1 MQLSLNILNKISA
14 VVAVGALALTVA
26 SPVKA
31 DPILGQFEITPGT
44 LNGKLIG
51 LNSFNSAYSAGTPS
65 YTYAG
70 FTSYGNT
77 VASAISLKTNAVA
90 PANPSTNG
98 SEGTTDPQASTASQS
113 VKGVFTAAWLN
124 GSGSSFNSTLTL
136 TNFAKADNTGD
147 IIIPEVILPIYSG
160 STSYASIQAKD
171 VVTSNVS
178 SYSGQAANGIG
189 SQLTTATNVTSV
201 SGSTS
206 AGTSNTFTLL
216 DFNTGNG
223 LGEYYKRTGI
233 NFTIPAFAQTG
244 KYVSTLTFTN
254 TVE

>member
-1 MQLSLNILNKISA
+1 MTKSPKLFNKLGVAA
-14 VVAVGALALTVA
+14 VVGALALTVV

-44 LNGKLIG
+44 LNAKLIG
-51 LNSFNSAYSAGTPS
+51 LSAFNTAYTAGTPS

-77 VASAISLKTNAVA
+77 VASAINMRTDSVSPTNTVR
-90 PANPSTNG
+90 G
-98 SEGTTDPQASTASQS
+98 SEGTTDPQASTSSQT
-113 VKGVFTAAWLN
+113 VRGVFTAAWLN
-124 GSGSSFNSTLTL
+124 GAGTSFNSTLNF
-136 TNFAKADNTGD
+136 TNFAKATAIGT
-147 IIIPEVILPIYSG
+147 IITPEVVLPIYD
-160 STSYASIQAKD
+160 TASHASLQARD
-171 VVTSNVS
+171 VEASNVAG
-178 SYSGQAANGIG
+178 YTGQGVTGIG
-189 SQLTTATNVTSV
+189 AQLGDTASPVTSV
-201 SGSTS
+201 TNATSTGVS
-206 AGTSNTFTLL
+206 QTYTLL

-223 LGEYYKRTGI
+223 LGEYYKNTGL